1 MTEVR
6 RRGRKPIVDT
16 NAPEFEELRKDI
28 ERLLKDLKT
37 VAEVSQIAGISAA
50 VINRWIRQGVIKR
63 DAPARRGRRPAPLSD
78 YAERLVQ
85 TVRDYGKF
93 PSVSSLLKEAG
104 VSRDT
109 YGKIIEE
116 NLVDLDSIVERVPR
130 AGGRR
135 SSVSKSDWEVL
146 LPYCRNERERA
157 IVEAKI
163 AGSSTAEI
171 VNSLNP
177 RRSTSEVQYLI
188 LRLKSRAWDAAQ
200 REATR

>member
-16 NAPEFEELRKDI
+16 NAPEFEELRKNI
-28 ERLLKDLKT
+28 ESLLNVPKT
-37 VAEVSQIAGISAA
+37 VAEVSQIAGISVAI
-50 VINRWIRQGVIKR
+50 INRWIRQGVIKR
-63 DAPARRGRRPAPLSD
+63 DAPARRGRRPAPLAD
-78 YAERLVQ
+78 CAGRLVQ

-93 PSVSSLLKEAG
+93 PSVSSLLKKAG
-104 VSRDT
+104 VSRDA
-109 YGKIIEE
+109 YGKIIAE
-116 NLVDLDSIVERVPR
+116 NLVDIDSLVERMPR

-135 SSVSKSDWEVL
+135 SGVSKSDWEVL
-146 LPYCRNERERA
+146 LPYCHNERERTIA
-157 IVEAKI
+157 AAKI

-200 REATR
+200 REVTR